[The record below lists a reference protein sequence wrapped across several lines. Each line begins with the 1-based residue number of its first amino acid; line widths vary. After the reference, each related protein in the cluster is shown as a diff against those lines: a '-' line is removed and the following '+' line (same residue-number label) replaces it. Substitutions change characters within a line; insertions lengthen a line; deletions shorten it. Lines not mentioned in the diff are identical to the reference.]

1 MMTLAECIYTLRGL
15 RRNLTRD
22 VSPSRKNVTARSA
35 VSPPENRFR
44 VLLVPDWEFWVLGTI
59 AKGIARANPWMDA
72 TIVSGPILD
81 ELYARDSAFFDRFD
95 LVHFI
100 CPYASKKW
108 IGVLSSHVPVVTSHH
123 HVTEWPA
130 VSHNIEADAVIA
142 GSTQWAR
149 DLVERGAD
157 DQRVF
162 TVPYGVDTNL
172 FAPAS
177 ADQKSATRSRLGFAQ
192 DAPVVGFFAKRGSND
207 DDRKGIDVFS
217 AAVRALHRELNDAAV
232 LIVGPGW
239 REMVDDL
246 KAAGVPCMWIPFV
259 TEMADVAVLYRALD
273 FYWVTARVEGG
284 PVPLLEA
291 MSSGL
296 CALTTR
302 VGLAN
307 DVVID
312 GVNAV
317 FIAMN
322 DSAAFARETV
332 RLWNDK
338 PRRAAMGAEA
348 RKSMVEVMHDQ
359 KTLQGVREVYE
370 RAIAVFS
377 TRTGKKLAPIPISVR
392 KPAIVANQSEWRSGL
407 TDSERRLVKSREA
420 LSWSQHLMIYEGQRP
435 AAFKLMMRAWMLQPF
450 SVTPVRTMLR
460 LLLPQRMVR
469 GIVTVKRQFS
479 AP

>member
-1 MMTLAECIYTLRGL
+1 
-15 RRNLTRD
+15 
-22 VSPSRKNVTARSA
+22 
-35 VSPPENRFR
+35 
-44 VLLVPDWEFWVLGTI
+44 
-59 AKGIARANPWMDA
+59 
-72 TIVSGPILD
+72 
-81 ELYARDSAFFDRFD
+81 
-95 LVHFI
+95 
-100 CPYASKKW
+100 
-108 IGVLSSHVPVVTSHH
+108 
-123 HVTEWPA
+123 
-130 VSHNIEADAVIA
+130 
-142 GSTQWAR
+142 
-149 DLVERGAD
+149 
-157 DQRVF
+157 
-162 TVPYGVDTNL
+162 
-172 FAPAS
+172 
-177 ADQKSATRSRLGFAQ
+177 
-192 DAPVVGFFAKRGSND
+192 
-207 DDRKGIDVFS
+207 
-217 AAVRALHRELNDAAV
+217 
-232 LIVGPGW
+232 
-239 REMVDDL
+239 
-246 KAAGVPCMWIPFV
+246 
-259 TEMADVAVLYRALD
+259 MADVAVLYRALD

-377 TRTGKKLAPIPISVR
+377 TRTGKKLPPIPISVR
-392 KPAIVANQSEWRSGL
+392 KPAIAANQSEWRSGL

>member
-1 MMTLAECIYTLRGL
+1 
-15 RRNLTRD
+15 
-22 VSPSRKNVTARSA
+22 VTANSA
-35 VSPPENRFR
+35 VSPPEKRLR

-59 AKGIARANPWMDA
+59 AKGIAKANPWMDA

-108 IGVLSSHVPVVTSHH
+108 LGLLRSHVPVVTSHH

-130 VSHNIEADAVIA
+130 VSHNIEADAIIA
-142 GSTQWAR
+142 GSTQWSR
-149 DLVERGAD
+149 DLVDRGAPG
-157 DQRVF
+157 QRVF

-172 FAPAS
+172 FAPVS
-177 ADQKSATRSRLGFAQ
+177 AGQKSSTRSRLGLSD
-192 DAPVVGFFAKRGSND
+192 DAAVVGFFAKRGSND

-217 AAVRALHRELNDAAV
+217 SAVRMLHRDLGNAAV

-239 REMVDDL
+239 REMVNDL
-246 KAAGVPCMWIPFV
+246 RAAGVPCVWIPFV
-259 TEMADVAVLYRALD
+259 NEIPDVAVLYRALD

-307 DVVID
+307 DVVVD

-317 FIAMN
+317 FVEMN
-322 DSAAFARETV
+322 DPAAFARETV
-332 RLWNDK
+332 RLWKDEAVRK
-338 PRRAAMGAEA
+338 KIGEAARRT
-348 RKSMVEVMHDQ
+348 MVEGMHDQ
-359 KTLQGVREVYE
+359 KILQGVRAAYD
-370 RAIAVFS
+370 RAIEVFAA
-377 TRTGKKLAPIPISVR
+377 RTGKTFTRIPDSR
-392 KPAIVANQSEWRSGL
+392 TARHRTTGSALRSGL
-407 TDSERRLVKSREA
+407 TRHEQRLVESRES
-420 LSWSQHLMIYEGQRP
+420 LSWSEHLMIYEGQRP
-435 AAFKLMMRAWMLQPF
+435 AAFRLMLRAWMLQPLT
-450 SVTPVRTMLR
+450 VTPVRTMLR
-460 LLLPQRMVR
+460 LMLPTRMVR
-469 GIVTVKRQFS
+469 GIVTVKRGILSRSTS
-479 AP
+479 AG